1 MQYFALPLC
10 RVITARFSFMLILQ
24 FDGLFRVAPED
35 LHLGDNAGFMCYG
48 WVIFRDN
55 MVVARGHGGYIRGK
69 DASSNV
75 AEYLGMIE
83 GLEALLD
90 MQATG
95 ERVHISGDAKSII
108 DQMEG
113 RAAVSASSIKPLY
126 RRARKLARQFSR
138 IVWEWTPR
146 RDNHT
151 ADALTRRALRQ
162 IHANPQQY
170 EAALQ
175 ELGAQKNRK
184 RKSARLCPLL
194 DLRMFRTA

>member
-1 MQYFALPLC
+1 
-10 RVITARFSFMLILQ
+10 MLTLQ

-35 LHLGDNAGFMCYG
+35 LNLGDNAGFMCYG

-55 MVVARGHGGYIRGK
+55 MIVARGHGGYIRGK

-90 MQATG
+90 MHATD
-95 ERVHISGDAKSII
+95 EPIEICGDAQSII

-113 RAAVSASSIKPLY
+113 RSVVNASSIKPLY
-126 RRARKLARQFSR
+126 RRARKLAKQFQHL
-138 IVWEWTPR
+138 IWLWTPR

-151 ADALTRRALRQ
+151 ADALTRRALLQ
-162 IHANPQQY
+162 IRANPKQY

-175 ELGAQKNRK
+175 ELGQNGSG
-184 RKSARLCPLL
+184 RKSTRLFPLL
-194 DLRMFRTA
+194 DLRMFRSVV